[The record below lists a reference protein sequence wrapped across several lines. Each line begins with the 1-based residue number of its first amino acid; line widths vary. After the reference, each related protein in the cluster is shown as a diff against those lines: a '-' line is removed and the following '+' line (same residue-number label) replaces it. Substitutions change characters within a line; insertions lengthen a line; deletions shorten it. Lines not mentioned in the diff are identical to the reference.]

1 MLISIDDIL
10 NYSDRKMHD
19 FIGEFRR
26 TRSHLETSLI
36 SEARMDLAVQTINS
50 NKKYLNDYTN
60 KGVVFKLS
68 NHAFYPFEL
77 NLFSFQELMQLK
89 RSNFDHRKIYGIKEF
104 FSIINSI
111 LKTNYFIDF
120 YFKGK
125 KVYAED
131 IKIIW
136 VGNKNFTLVTDNL
149 STIRTMEFMV
159 RPYIIDFGRRGVGN
173 SIIIPKTQLRGFSM
187 NRLIKLGFKDG
198 KKIDI
203 TVNDDGVNYEILFDG
218 PESTSTL
225 EVILLPDSLMLE
237 TVMDVGTG
245 WVDIQ
250 NKLDGKPNNLTLNK
264 SNMISFVNG
273 VLNQNIELSLV
284 SNSIIKINNFNNYR
298 KEIYF
303 FYKEYDDEIQKTEDY
318 IRWYH
323 ETLGKDVVKEMNDE
337 TAPAFIK
344 SFKNCEVDTT
354 MEYSD
359 KCKKAS
365 YGYGVDII
373 NKLIKYDGENFKRYI
388 NNHESTR
395 EKFSTSRYIYM
406 QDFNYMKQ
414 VREDTN
420 NIPVESYHKELPFPM
435 FATSIQNPD
444 NKPIRVYVDGVLLFR
459 NIENIRCFDTNYIYI
474 RLNKLT
480 PVSYVEIEIVDCDK
494 EQTIIETLIEDN
506 GIYKLPDN
514 IKYPVDHSLISV
526 FKINGQSIIDIEI
539 IDYDNKKG
547 IIKIAPNNRAV
558 YKIVI
563 NNALM
568 YSEYVVNSRE
578 VQEVEFNCENLKY
591 VDYDINKFKV
601 YKNGKFIP
609 RKYYNITFPNN
620 ENNLQ
625 CPRIHISC
633 KFYMSE
639 HAAVE
644 YSPFRMV
651 EIYNEDTIDDFGKI
665 ITNKSLGYP
674 ITNILQD
681 IYVNGR
687 KLSPRNITEHSSHAL
702 ELNNILSK
710 KHLTIQFKE
719 EYDTYT
725 NYSEFTEIYKKT
737 NNLYDT
743 YMKEIM
749 TGSRVNDME
758 SDVIDKDYNI
768 MRDLYWDLYN
778 EYLRKSIVDFGDKVP
793 DYIAIKYSDLVDL
806 NNLLF
811 IDCSEQMNHWMPLD
825 ASKTADQNMEYL
837 LQLYDQMLYDL
848 MNAEKIEPYEMS
860 QEQINRYKALANKNV
875 IVVDLSHK

>member
-10 NYSDRKMHD
+10 GYSDRKMHD

-36 SEARMDLAVQTINS
+36 SEARMGLTVQTINS
-50 NKKYLNDYTN
+50 SKKYLNDYTN
-60 KGVVFKLS
+60 RGVVFKLA
-68 NHAFYPFEL
+68 NHAFYPF
-77 NLFSFQELMQLK
+77 NMKLFKFDELMLLRNK
-89 RSNFDHRKIYGIKEF
+89 FDHTKIYTLKEF
-104 FSIINSI
+104 FKLINTL
-111 LKTNYFIDF
+111 LKTNYYVDF
-120 YFKGK
+120 YFTGK
-125 KVYAED
+125 KVFADD
-131 IKIIW
+131 IKLIW
-136 VGNKNFTLVTDNL
+136 LGLDNFVMITDNTA
-149 STIRTMEFMV
+149 TIRTIEFMV
-159 RPYIIDFGRRGVGN
+159 RPYVADFGEKCT
-173 SIIIPKTQLRGFSM
+173 SKTLLIDKTKLKGFSM
-187 NRLIKLGFKDG
+187 NRLIKMGFKDG
-198 KKIDI
+198 KKVNIV
-203 TVNDDGVNYEILFDG
+203 VNDDGQNYEVIFDG
-218 PESTSTL
+218 AESESTL
-225 EVILLPDSLMLE
+225 ELILLSDEFTLE
-237 TVMDVGTG
+237 TIIGVESN

-250 NKLDGKPNNLTLNK
+250 NQLDRFPNNLTLSKN
-264 SNMISFVNG
+264 NLICFVNG
-273 VLNQNIELSLV
+273 KLIQNLDFSLI
-284 SNSIIKINNFNNYR
+284 SNSIIKVNNFNNHT

-303 FYKEYDDEIQKTEDY
+303 FYKEYEEEIQKTNDY
-318 IRWYH
+318 VRWYH
-323 ETLGKDVVKEMNDE
+323 ETLGKNVVKELNED
-337 TAPAFIK
+337 TAPPFIK
-344 SFKNCEVDTT
+344 SFKNCNVDTT
-354 MEYSD
+354 MQYSD
-359 KCKKAS
+359 TCNKDS
-365 YGYGVDII
+365 YNYGVDII
-373 NKLIKYDGENFKRYI
+373 NKLISYDGENFKRYI
-388 NNHESTR
+388 SNYESTR
-395 EKFSTSRYIYM
+395 SKFSTSTFIYM

-420 NIPVESYHKELPFPM
+420 NIPLESYHKELPFPM

-444 NKPIRVYVDGVLLFR
+444 NKPLRVYVDGVLLFR
-459 NIENIRCFDTNYIYI
+459 NIENIRCFDTNYIYV

-480 PVSYVEIEIVDCDK
+480 PVSYIEIEMIDCNK
-494 EQTIIETLIEDN
+494 EQTVIETLIDDD
-506 GIYKLPDN
+506 GLYKLPDN
-514 IKYPVDHSLISV
+514 IEYPVDHSLISV
-526 FKINGQSIIDIEI
+526 FKIAGQTTKDMKIIG
-539 IDYDNKKG
+539 YDNKKG
-547 IIKIAPNNRAV
+547 IIKIEPNNRAV
-558 YKIVI
+558 YKVVI
-563 NNALM
+563 NNAIL

-591 VDYDINKFKV
+591 VDYDIDKFKV

-609 RKYYNITFPNN
+609 RKYYQITFPDEKNG
-620 ENNLQ
+620 LQ

-644 YSPFRMV
+644 YCPFKME
-651 EIYNEDTIDDFGKI
+651 EIYNQDVIDDFGKI
-665 ITNKSLGYP
+665 ITEKTLGYP
-674 ITNILQD
+674 ITNIIQD

-719 EYDTYT
+719 DYDTFT
-725 NYSEFTEIYKKT
+725 NYSEFVNMYKKT
-737 NNLYDT
+737 PNQYDS

-837 LQLYDQMLYDL
+837 LQLYDKMLYDL
-848 MNAEKIEPYEMS
+848 MHTEKIEPYEMS

-875 IVVDLSHK
+875 IVIDLSHK